1 MKKIEENINNILNY
15 IASYLIINASYMPE
29 LGLYHGKMGVSLFF
43 AYYGRYTENKQYNDF
58 AGLLLDEVFEDF
70 TREISIDFENGLAGI
85 GWSIEYLVQQGFMQG
100 DTTLVLEDL
109 NQCILEREPLRI
121 KDHSFW
127 NGLSGIAYYVIYHTG
142 SVPDSCF
149 VKDET
154 YMPNLDVALKKAQL
168 SDNDEYNKINS
179 FSSLTSF
186 PFLYPLVEN
195 ISAITLDTDLSALP
209 LGIEKGIAGY
219 GLKLLQI

>member
-1 MKKIEENINNILNY
+1 MKMIEGNVNCILNH
-15 IASYLIINASYMPE
+15 IASYLIINSSYMPE
-29 LGLYHGKMGVSLFF
+29 LGLYHGKMGICLFF
-43 AYYGRYTENKQYNDF
+43 AHYGRYTGNKQYDDF

-70 TREISIDFENGLAGI
+70 SREISIDFENGLAGI

-121 KDHSFW
+121 KDHSFR
-127 NGLSGIAYYVIYHTG
+127 NGLSGITYYVDYHTK
-142 SVPDSCF
+142 STPDSCF

-154 YMPNLDVALKKAQL
+154 YIPNLETAQKKARL
-168 SDNDEYNKINS
+168 SGNVEYERINF

-186 PFLYPLVEN
+186 PFLYPLCEN
-195 ISAITLDTDLSALP
+195 IPAITLDTNLSTLP
-209 LGIEKGIAGY
+209 LGIEEGIAGY
-219 GLKLLQI
+219 GLKLLKI